1 MVVLKPPL
9 CHAAPKGWAPLFIHS
24 SMSVELSLDFDKAS
38 MALIQKHL
46 TKLATGGL
54 RAAVTDALKDTGH
67 HARRGMGK
75 HLSTEFDRP
84 TPYIVRSP
92 KFVLDEKKLALSI
105 LPTQDTRR
113 FAFGGGQGKGL
124 DAQHVLQAGEWGGQ
138 RHLKR
143 FEIALSAL
151 GVLPSGMQT
160 AIPQEPFP
168 GSDDGRGNLRG
179 PFTRRLLVQLQALR
193 SASDAPGRGK
203 KNARPRTGQ
212 LGGWQLMVIRAHT
225 GKLPPGIWARQHRQI
240 RPVVIFTRPGNYRAR
255 GLMRGVEQAT
265 DLPQYLQRRMR
276 YRIRKAVGI

>member
-1 MVVLKPPL
+1 
-9 CHAAPKGWAPLFIHS
+9 
-24 SMSVELSLDFDKAS
+24 MSVELSFDFDKAS
-38 MALIQKHL
+38 MALVQKHL
-46 TKLATGGL
+46 TKLANGGL
-54 RAAVTDALKDTGH
+54 RAALTDALKDTGH

-75 HLSTEFDRP
+75 HLAKEFDRP
-84 TPYIVRSP
+84 APFIVRSP
-92 KFVLDEKKLALSI
+92 KFVLDEKRLALSV

-124 DAQHVLQAGEWGGQ
+124 DAQHVLQAQEWGGQ

-143 FEIALSAL
+143 FEIALTAL
-151 GVLPSGMQT
+151 GILPSGMQT
-160 AIPQEPFP
+160 AIPTVPFP

-179 PFTRRLLVQLQALR
+179 PFTRRLLTQLQALR
-193 SASDAPGRGK
+193 SASGAAAPGRGK
-203 KNARPRTGQ
+203 QNTRPRTGQ

-265 DLPQYLQRRMR
+265 DLPQYVQRRVR
-276 YRIRKAVGI
+276 YRIRRAVGT